1 MSKRKCRHETRS
13 APPCRERRRSAPSVL
28 SACRR
33 GVHIGVASA
42 DARATSSLRRV
53 DRSGGAV
60 RCRLL
65 QSARDVDPGF
75 HPGCSRPSIFSDWA
89 TGSTGPATKGPFGRG
104 SIWPTRPTQPA
115 GSRPSVAAAHR
126 IRFRTHH
133 PRAQIGDPSRRSS
146 DRAPIVTGANTPPMR
161 TSPDCFS
168 SGAGRRDRPTAEHAR
183 WLVGS
188 GQPADP
194 TRGRRGNQRR
204 HEQPS
209 RAVRPGA
216 VSLSGLAHRR
226 RPLSP
231 RHR

>member
-89 TGSTGPATKGPFGRG
+89 AGSTGPATKGPFGRG

-133 PRAQIGDPSRRSS
+133 PRAQIDDPSRRSS
-146 DRAPIVTGANTPPMR
+146 DRAQIVTGANTQRMR

-168 SGAGRRDRPTAEHAR
+168 SGAGRRDRPTAEHAD
-183 WLVGS
+183 GS
-188 GQPADP
+188 SGPDSQP
-194 TRGRRGNQRR
+194 TRLVEEGGTRGAMSNHPGRFVPV
-204 HEQPS
+204 PS
-209 RAVRPGA
+209 RC
-216 VSLSGLAHRR
+216 LGLPIDVGR
-226 RPLSP
+226 
-231 RHR
+231 